1 MKNVSMAADST
12 DFSRRMM
19 ERAVALALNG
29 RGRVEPNPMVG
40 AVITAPDGSVIGEGW
55 HRRFGGPHAE
65 VNAIA
70 SVADE
75 AALRTATMYVTLE
88 PCSHYGKTPP
98 CSELIIRKGIP
109 RVVVGSPDPFPQVSG
124 RGIAMLREAGV
135 DVTEGF
141 MRELT
146 DAVNVRFITA
156 HTLGRPYIL
165 LKWAETADGFM
176 AGGTPDSPSAIQ
188 LSDTLTSTLVHR
200 ERAAFDAI
208 MVGTATANI
217 DNPRLDTRLWPGKSP
232 RPVTFDIHG
241 RLNPSLRIASDP
253 HAIILRTDLP
263 ISDVVTD
270 LYASFGVTSLMVEGG
285 ASLLRSFIAAGLYDR
300 IRVETAPI
308 RTGSGLPA
316 PKAAGRLLSATVL
329 RGRTIREYIR

>member
-1 MKNVSMAADST
+1 MAVHST

-40 AVITAPDGSVIGEGW
+40 AVIAAPDGTVIGEGW

-70 SVADE
+70 SVSDDE
-75 AALRTATMYVTLE
+75 ALRTSTMYVTLE

-98 CSELIIRKGIP
+98 CAELIVRKGIP
-109 RVVVGSPDPFPQVSG
+109 RVVVGSPDPFPRVSG

-135 DVTEGF
+135 DVIEGF

-146 DAVNVRFITA
+146 DAVNVRFMTA

-165 LKWAETADGFM
+165 LKWAESADGFM
-176 AGGTPDSPSAIQ
+176 AAGTPGAPSAIQ
-188 LSDTLTSTLVHR
+188 LSDPLTSTLVHR

-232 RPVTFDIHG
+232 RPVTFDLHG
-241 RLNPSLRIASDP
+241 RLNPALRITSDP
-253 HAIILRTDLP
+253 HSIILRA
-263 ISDVVTD
+263 DVPLSEAVTD
-270 LYASFGVTSLMVEGG
+270 LYTSFGVTSLMVEGG
-285 ASLLRSFIAAGLYDR
+285 AALLGSFIAAGLYDR
-300 IRVETAPI
+300 VRVETAPV

-316 PKAAGRLLSATVL
+316 PQPAGRLVSTTVL
-329 RGRTIREYIR
+329 RGHTIREYIR